1 MAHIV
6 VTPINLQARNPRGNT
21 LKARTDYLREQ
32 GKFADG
38 SITNPKWDDSLNNNA
53 EVGDKFAFVQNTADI
68 MEIFTII
75 GIIDAADRPNY
86 WDIPEHQQRRLLVL
100 SHKEDEMSFEAYK
113 DIHEYREN
121 FIVRGTSRLKWNL

>member
-1 MAHIV
+1 MERIV
-6 VTPINLQARNPRGNT
+6 VTPINLQTRNPRGNT

-32 GKFADG
+32 VKFRDE
-38 SITNPKWDDSLNNNA
+38 SNTNPKWDDSLNNNA
-53 EVGDKFAFVQNTADI
+53 EVGDKFAFVQNTTDI

-100 SHKEDEMSFEAYK
+100 SHKEDEISFEAYK
-113 DIHEYREN
+113 DIHDYNQN
-121 FIVRGTSRLKWNL
+121 FIVRGTTRMKWNL

>member
-1 MAHIV
+1 MSHIV
-6 VTPINLQARNPRGNT
+6 VTPINLRARNPRGNT

-32 GKFADG
+32 GKFRAG

-75 GIIDAADRPNY
+75 GIIDAEDRPNY

-113 DIHEYREN
+113 DIHEYN
-121 FIVRGTSRLKWNL
+121 QGYIVRGTTRLIWNL